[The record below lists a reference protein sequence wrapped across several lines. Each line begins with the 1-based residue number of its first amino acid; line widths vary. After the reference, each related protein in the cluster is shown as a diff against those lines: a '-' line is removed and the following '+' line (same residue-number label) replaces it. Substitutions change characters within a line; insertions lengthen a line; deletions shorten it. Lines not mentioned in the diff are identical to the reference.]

1 MPKMEIM
8 KRPVEKMG
16 GDIKKTAWGAIIE
29 SLITL
34 ALGIFLIAWP
44 ELVIKIL
51 AYIIGVFFIV
61 KGGYQII
68 NYFVIKGQNDFF
80 NNDLLM
86 GVISL
91 LVGVAAL
98 VMGEELAAVFRI
110 VVGIWIIYE
119 ALVRIDTAIK
129 LATARINTW
138 SYTLILAIIMLL
150 LGIFVTF
157 NTGAG
162 TVLVGWMMILAGIA
176 GIVGGTM
183 FIQHVNQI
191 IDKITKD

>member
-1 MPKMEIM
+1 MPKVEII
-8 KRPVEKMG
+8 KRPLEKMG
-16 GDIKKTAWGAIIE
+16 SNIKKTAWGAVIE

-51 AYIIGVFFIV
+51 AYIIGVFFVV

-68 NYFVIKGQNDFF
+68 NYFIVKGQHDFF
-80 NNDLLM
+80 NNGLLM

-91 LVGVAAL
+91 LIGVAAL

-129 LATARINTW
+129 LATAKINTW

-150 LGIFVTF
+150 VGIFVTF

-183 FIQHVNQI
+183 FIQHVNQLIDTI
-191 IDKITKD
+191 IKD

>member
-1 MPKMEIM
+1 MPKAEII
-8 KRPVEKMG
+8 KRPIEKMG
-16 GDIKKTAWGAIIE
+16 SNIKKTAWGAVIE

-51 AYIIGVFFIV
+51 AYIIGIFFVV
-61 KGGYQII
+61 KGSYQII
-68 NYFVIKGQNDFF
+68 NYFIVKGQHDFF
-80 NNDLLM
+80 NNGLLM

-91 LVGVAAL
+91 LIGVAAL

-129 LATARINTW
+129 LATAKINTW

-150 LGIFVTF
+150 VGIFVTF

-183 FIQHVNQI
+183 FIQHVNQLIDTI
-191 IDKITKD
+191 IKD